1 MKAIQFFAITALGA
15 ALFASCSN
23 EEELATGSY
32 PSDNLIRVTAG
43 VNNDMTRSDEAV
55 TPTSLTQN
63 FSLTVVNNT
72 NDKYSY
78 ANEIFSP
85 KGTEWSCGK
94 NLLWQNLSTP
104 VEIVALYPAKDAS
117 TFSGVYSKEDK
128 SYGTITY
135 GVNSDQSTAAEADD
149 LLIYH
154 NANFVP
160 KNDLKAEKLDIQFN
174 HAFCRVDIEVTIGT
188 EFNASTGLAEN
199 PIQRIRVEGTKTTA
213 DISFASAEPF
223 FTVTP
228 SESGD
233 ATSITPTQGDFTP
246 AASATDQA
254 VAKYSCIVI
263 PQTADL
269 KVLLHTSD
277 REFEWTGSQMALVS
291 GKQYTLQLNMKKSA
305 TARKFILRE
314 RESEMITQKETEHE
328 EDDKTPLHMGSQPAP
343 GRMQFGS

>member
-1 MKAIQFFAITALGA
+1 MKAIHFFAITALGA

-72 NDKYSY
+72 NNNFSY
-78 ANEIFSP
+78 ANEIFSL

-104 VEIVALYPAKDAS
+104 VEIVALYPAKDAN
-117 TFSGVYSKEDK
+117 TFSGVYSKENNAV
-128 SYGTITY
+128 GTITY
-135 GVNSDQSTAAEADD
+135 SVTPDQSTADDDAND
-149 LLIYH
+149 LLLYH
-154 NANFVP
+154 NASYVP
-160 KNDLKAEKLDIQFN
+160 EKNLKNGKLNIEFK
-174 HAFCRVDIEVTIGT
+174 HAFCQVDIEVIIGT
-188 EFNASTGLAEN
+188 EFNATDGLAAN

-213 DISFASAEPF
+213 EIGFTSTAPF

-233 ATSITPTQGDFTP
+233 ATSIIPTQGDFTE
-246 AASATDQA
+246 AANATDQA
-254 VAKYSCIVI
+254 VAKYSCMVI

-277 REFEWTGSQMALVS
+277 KEYEWTGTQMKLES

-314 RESEMITQKETEHE
+314 RK
-328 EDDKTPLHMGSQPAP
+328 
-343 GRMQFGS
+343 

>member
-43 VNNDMTRSDEAV
+43 VNNDMTRGDEA
-55 TPTSLTQN
+55 TTALTKN

-78 ANEIFSP
+78 ANEIFSLNG
-85 KGTEWSCGK
+85 GTEWSCGK

-104 VEIVALYPAKDAS
+104 VEIVALYPATDAN
-117 TFSGVYSKEDK
+117 TFSGVYSKENK

-135 GVNSDQSTAAEADD
+135 GINPDQSTADEADD
-149 LLIYH
+149 LLLYH

-160 KNDLKAEKLDIQFN
+160 KDDLKAEKLDIEFN
-174 HAFCRVDIEVTIGT
+174 HAFCRVDIEVTIGS
-188 EFNASTGLAEN
+188 EFNATDGLAAN
-199 PIQRIRVEGTKTTA
+199 PIQGIRVEGTKIAA
-213 DISFASAEPF
+213 DINLASA
-223 FTVTP
+223 P
-228 SESGD
+228 STITAKGD
-233 ATSITPTQGDFTP
+233 ATSITPTQGTFTP

-254 VAKYSCIVI
+254 VARYSCMVI

-269 KVLLHTSD
+269 NIVLHTSD
-277 REFEWTGSQMALVS
+277 REYEWTGTKMALES
-291 GKQYTLQLNMKKSA
+291 GKQYTLQLNMTKKST

-314 RESEMITQKETEHE
+314 RQ
-328 EDDKTPLHMGSQPAP
+328 
-343 GRMQFGS
+343 

>member
-23 EEELATGSY
+23 QEELATGSY

-72 NDKYSY
+72 NANFSY
-78 ANEIFSP
+78 ANEIFSLN
-85 KGTEWSCGK
+85 GTEWRCDNK
-94 NLLWQNLSTP
+94 LLWQNLTTP
-104 VEIVALYPAKDAS
+104 VEIVALYPATDANKFTS
-117 TFSGVYSKEDK
+117 VYSKEDK

-135 GVNSDQSTAAEADD
+135 SVNSDQSKTDDANND
-149 LLIYH
+149 LLLYH

-160 KNDLKAEKLDIQFN
+160 ENDLKDGKLNIEFK
-174 HAFCRVDIEVTIGT
+174 HAFCRVDIEVIIGS
-188 EFNASTGLAEN
+188 EFNASTGLAAN
-199 PIQRIRVEGTKTTA
+199 PIQGIKVEGTKTTA
-213 DISFASAEPF
+213 EIGFASAEPF

-228 SESGD
+228 SESED
-233 ATSITPTQGDFTP
+233 ATSITPTPGDFTP
-246 AASATDQA
+246 AANATAKA
-254 VAKYSCIVI
+254 VAKYSCMVI

-277 REFEWTGSQMALVS
+277 REFEWTGTKMALES
-291 GKQYTLQLNMKKSA
+291 GKQYTLQLNMTNKSA

-314 RESEMITQKETEHE
+314 RK
-328 EDDKTPLHMGSQPAP
+328 
-343 GRMQFGS
+343 

>member
-23 EEELATGSY
+23 QEELATGSY

-43 VNNDMTRSDEAV
+43 VNNDMTRGDEA
-55 TPTSLTQN
+55 TTALTKN

-78 ANEIFSP
+78 ANEIFSLSS
-85 KGTEWSCGK
+85 GTEWTCSNK
-94 NLLWQNLSTP
+94 LLWQNLATP
-104 VEIVALYPAKDAS
+104 VEIVALYPATAAN

-135 GVNSDQSTAAEADD
+135 GVNPDQSTAAEADD

-160 KNDLKAEKLDIQFN
+160 ENDLENGKLNIQFY
-174 HAFCRVDIEVTIGT
+174 HAFCRVDIEVTIGS
-188 EFNASTGLAEN
+188 EFNATTGLAAN
-199 PIQRIRVEGTKTTA
+199 PIQGIRVEGTKTTA
-213 DISFASAEPF
+213 EIGFVSTEPF

-233 ATSITPTQGDFTP
+233 ATSITPTPGDFTS
-246 AASATDQA
+246 AASATEQA
-254 VAKYSCIVI
+254 VARYSCMVI
-263 PQTADL
+263 PQAATL
-269 KVLLHTSD
+269 KVVLHTSD
-277 REFEWTGSQMALVS
+277 KEYEWTGTQMALES
-291 GKQYTLQLNMKKSA
+291 GKQYTLQLNMTNKSA
-305 TARKFILRE
+305 TVRKFILRE
-314 RESEMITQKETEHE
+314 K
-328 EDDKTPLHMGSQPAP
+328 K
-343 GRMQFGS
+343 